1 MSHCRGLPHPES
13 ACLPTNEA
21 PPHPPL
27 TRRLHRAPFKGVLQL
42 PRSVTYDAD
51 THSLVLFPIEE
62 IKTLRSKQVRQ
73 QRRSWLGQVALHG
86 ADLATPCP
94 CTAPCTLRAHT
105 SSRSPALRQIA
116 SVRQAKLPLSTA
128 NTPLVLLSES
138 RIPATGGPSAAA
150 ANRSRQF
157 HAQLAFT
164 LAPPP
169 ARGAAGAFNFTVGAR
184 VLMGGSGDH
193 ADVTL
198 EGTAAGSS
206 GPAQISALRVT
217 VDKRR
222 VGGFT
227 PRDVQGG
234 RVPLP
239 VPPAAA
245 WLLPDKVRC
254 WLPLQ
259 PGSHI
264 WLSAVR
270 ES

>member
-1 MSHCRGLPHPES
+1 M
-13 ACLPTNEA
+13 
-21 PPHPPL
+21 
-27 TRRLHRAPFKGVLQL
+27 
-42 PRSVTYDAD
+42 
-51 THSLVLFPIEE
+51 
-62 IKTLRSKQVRQ
+62 
-73 QRRSWLGQVALHG
+73 
-86 ADLATPCP
+86 
-94 CTAPCTLRAHT
+94 
-105 SSRSPALRQIA
+105 
-116 SVRQAKLPLSTA
+116 RQAKLPLSTA

-245 WLLPDKVRC
+245 WLLPDKVLTLDHYVDHNIIEVYALGGLGRVTSRVYPADDGSG
-254 WLPLQ
+254 WGLAAFGSTSGANGVAVDADVWSMDNSWAGQ
-259 PGSHI
+259 PH
-264 WLSAVR
+264 LC
-270 ES
+270 